1 MVGKRVRAG
10 ASNAGNGAQQR
21 ARVGVLRRVEDRVDR
36 ALLHHAP
43 EVHDDHLVAHL
54 GDHAEVVGDEDDRH
68 AAPAAGGSLERSRI
82 CAWVVT
88 SSAVV
93 GSSAI
98 RMRGWQDSASAIIA
112 RWRSPPLS

>member
-1 MVGKRVRAG
+1 M
-10 ASNAGNGAQQR
+10 
-21 ARVGVLRRVEDRVDR
+21 EDGVDR

-43 EVHDDHLVAHL
+43 EVHDGDLVAHL
-54 GDHAEVVGDEDDRH
+54 GHHAQVMGDEMMAMCSRCWRLRKS
-68 AAPAAGGSLERSRI
+68 ARI

-98 RMRGWQDSASAIIA
+98 RMRGAQDSASAIMA